1 MKAETGVMYLEAKEY
16 QGLPATRQ
24 KLGARQGTHGPSQPL
39 EGGNSA
45 NTSLLVCRLW
55 ENQFLLF
62 KPPSLWYWM
71 AALANQDRTPSPLW
85 ALGSQGSWARNP
97 GWAGGCEVC
106 SQYSMKGWKGIRSA
120 DSWSHWLFRC
130 LVPGKVVSQLVIKAL
145 RSLCVCVCVC
155 VCVCRGPRARRPTS
169 QPKESADH
177 LYCVIPNVWMSKVP
191 TFHQY
196 SW

>member
-1 MKAETGVMYLEAKEY
+1 MKAETGVIYLEAKEY

-24 KLGARQGTHGPSQPL
+24 KLGDRQGTHAPSQPL

-85 ALGSQGSWARNP
+85 APGSQGIQ

-120 DSWSHWLFRC
+120 DS
-130 LVPGKVVSQLVIKAL
+130 
-145 RSLCVCVCVC
+145 
-155 VCVCRGPRARRPTS
+155 
-169 QPKESADH
+169 
-177 LYCVIPNVWMSKVP
+177 
-191 TFHQY
+191 
-196 SW
+196 

>member
-85 ALGSQGSWARNP
+85 ALGSQGS
-97 GWAGGCEVC
+97 
-106 SQYSMKGWKGIRSA
+106 
-120 DSWSHWLFRC
+120 
-130 LVPGKVVSQLVIKAL
+130 
-145 RSLCVCVCVC
+145 
-155 VCVCRGPRARRPTS
+155 
-169 QPKESADH
+169 
-177 LYCVIPNVWMSKVP
+177 
-191 TFHQY
+191 
-196 SW
+196 